1 MSHIRNAVAAVLIG
15 IAPVTVMAT
24 PAFAQEGSPAAAQ
37 PVPDCT
43 PEFMMQLLQNNGGTS
58 EVVNGALHAMA
69 VRGEGDSWSAVA
81 TVYGN
86 SMVNAAISNGVCV
99 KPVSLADRLISY
111 SGVGSQPF
119 PRTQA
124 QVEAEQAATEAERSA
139 AETRLQTA
147 KAEQRR
153 AARQLQ
159 GTSMTRDLA
168 AERTARA
175 AM

>member
-1 MSHIRNAVAAVLIG
+1 CA
-15 IAPVTVMAT
+15 
-24 PAFAQEGSPAAAQ
+24 
-37 PVPDCT
+37 
-43 PEFMMQLLQNNGGTS
+43 
-58 EVVNGALHAMA
+58 
-69 VRGEGDSWSAVA
+69 
-81 TVYGN
+81 
-86 SMVNAAISNGVCV
+86 
-99 KPVSLADRLISY
+99 KPVSLTDRLISY

-175 AM
+175 AMKKVDGLSTTVQQLTTKVASLEQERVTTEQVTDAIDARFNPESAKFFLKQKAVLEALHEELDKRYVLNNPDNRVVRKDDMKDRDRRLLAVECETD